1 MNKISLDNK
10 KLFQVLYS
18 FWLFTLVVILWGAWV
33 RISHS
38 GNGCGDHWPMCQ
50 GELIPEFKDS
60 KTWVEYTHRL
70 MSGVYGL
77 IVIYIFYFFQR
88 NKNKYSKQSVTLSG
102 VLLVLMIIEAGLG
115 ALLVKQSLVTVNDSI
130 FRLVAMSFH
139 QLNSFL
145 LTGTTYLLAR
155 AVQGRIKIKNKIR
168 IVLFLLVCM
177 TGAIAALST
186 TLFPS
191 VSLWEGILKDF
202 TQDAHLFIRLRVLHP
217 LFALGIIGYFIYSFF
232 NKNENRQALI
242 FFIAVCIGI
251 LTLILLS
258 PVWLKLLH
266 LLMAHWIWAE
276 LISWLIHS
284 TRTADKEN

>member
-1 MNKISLDNK
+1 MKALPNSNK
-10 KLFQVLYS
+10 KLYQLLYS
-18 FWLFTLVVILWGAWV
+18 FWLFTLIVILWGAWV

-50 GELIPEFKDS
+50 GELIPDFKDS

-77 IVIYIFYFFQR
+77 IVIYIFYFFHR
-88 NKNKYSKQSVTLSG
+88 NKSRYSKQSVKLSAI
-102 VLLVLMIIEAGLG
+102 LLILMIIEAGLG
-115 ALLVKQSLVTVNDSI
+115 ALLVKQSLVTVNDSV

-145 LTGTTYLLAR
+145 LTGTTYLLAQSVLKG
-155 AVQGRIKIKNKIR
+155 VQITHKGRL
-168 IVLFLLVCM
+168 VFFLLVCM

-202 TQDAHLFIRLRVLHP
+202 TEDAHLFVRLRILHP
-217 LFALGIIGYFIYSFF
+217 LFALGIIGYFTYSFF
-232 NKNENRQALI
+232 NKNENRQSILFFVALC
-242 FFIAVCIGI
+242 VGI

-266 LLMAHWIWAE
+266 LFMAHWIWAE
-276 LISWLIHS
+276 LIGWLVRSRS
-284 TRTADKEN
+284 TG